1 MFFFLHYK
9 LWIFCYIAKRA
20 YYSCLNLFTDCKNSK
35 KRQRNS
41 SLKYVRTNRTPC
53 TIQGL
58 ASTATT
64 IGDVAATVTTI
75 EDVAATETTIEDV
88 AATETTVENVAATS
102 TTLKDASAT
111 TNSNKGVAA
120 TASSIKNVAAT
131 ATDFE
136 DVATTRT
143 ILENVASDKIQDFST
158 PLIFENIESFASPDA
173 SATITKSPTY
183 NVKNAA
189 ITFKAVTFQSKIAGF
204 TTEASTQNSNEIPH
218 DESSIAEIVPLTTEK
233 VPIERAL
240 LTTEASTI
248 VKVPSTIKKLPP
260 VIEIGSFTTEA
271 VPSVLEKVLST
282 IEIEPSTTK
291 NILFNPEKAT
301 TSNED
306 TPLEAGR
313 QIFTTLTSKTPMNV
327 EISTTESEIVAVNNE
342 ASTAK
347 IETFTSIFGITSGK
361 SERIKSFGRNLD
373 SNSKNKIPTNRKGLF
388 DAKTEISA
396 YENARPVTATT
407 VSSLKKEEPKDEVQ
421 NFEKIPHIFQNLAIL
436 AKINTTASTTLENN
450 NAPSIQN
457 DSPKTEDRV
466 SIKENGSSSSKLVES
481 LTGNK
486 STSFSAETAV
496 PIKNLESSFWHFPN
510 MFLKFLP
517 NSTVQPSF
525 DYSIITNKNSVN
537 NIPKSLNNDQTSDN
551 GETTLKSLEHKNKLT
566 TFPMSYDYVTLSTIS
581 RVEGIKHQITP
592 SEANEQTIT
601 KAISIY
607 LSLID

>member
-1 MFFFLHYK
+1 MDILLYCKTCILQLLKSF
-9 LWIFCYIAKRA
+9 I
-20 YYSCLNLFTDCKNSK
+20 DCKNSK
-35 KRQRNS
+35 KRQRIS
-41 SLKYVRTNRTPC
+41 SLKIVRTNRTPC

-88 AATETTVENVAATS
+88 PATETTVENEAATP

-120 TASSIKNVAAT
+120 TASTIKDVAAT

-158 PLIFENIESFASPDA
+158 PLIFENIESFDSPDA
-173 SATITKSPTY
+173 SATISKSPTS
-183 NVKNAA
+183 NDKNAA
-189 ITFKAVTFQSKIAGF
+189 ITFKAVTFQSKISGF

-233 VPIERAL
+233 VPIER
-240 LTTEASTI
+240 ASTI

-313 QIFTTLTSKTPMNV
+313 QIFTTLTLKTPMNV
-327 EISTTESEIVAVNNE
+327 EISTTESEIFAVNNE

-361 SERIKSFGRNLD
+361 SERIKSFSRNLD
-373 SNSKNKIPTNRKGLF
+373 SNSKIKIPTNRKGLF

-486 STSFSAETAV
+486 STLFSAETAA

-551 GETTLKSLEHKNKLT
+551 GDTTLKNSEHKNKLT

-607 LSLID
+607 LSLIDKENMGSDKI